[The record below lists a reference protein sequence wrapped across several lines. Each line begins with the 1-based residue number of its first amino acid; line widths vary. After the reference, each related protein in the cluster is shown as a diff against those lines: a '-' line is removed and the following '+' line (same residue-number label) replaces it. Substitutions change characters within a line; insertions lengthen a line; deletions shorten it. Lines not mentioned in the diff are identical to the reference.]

1 MRRRLCWHRSE
12 KELERLRFLF
22 RILPREEDGDGERFL
37 AARPLTR
44 RPRRRARRLASREV
58 PRGDRLA
65 GGGAPLTAEPQVPRE
80 VSRGD
85 RLAGGEE
92 RRRRFECSAGER
104 TRPEAPLA
112 EDDDEDLRLR
122 PGGRGRE

>member
-65 GGGAPLTAEPQVPRE
+65 GG
-80 VSRGD
+80 
-85 RLAGGEE
+85 EE